1 MRRGRSEFAL
11 SSRGAKKAMAI
22 QRGNARF
29 APMSSP
35 PGERVSTPKT
45 LIAIPTYNERENLP
59 RLLEVLMELPPSV
72 HVLVVDDGSPDGTG
86 DIAEEWGRRLEGRI
100 HLMRRAGK
108 LGLGSAYVAAFGW
121 ALERDYDLIFEM
133 DADFSH
139 DPKYIPA
146 MIEASSEA
154 DLVIGSRYLTGVNV
168 VNWPM
173 QRLLLSWFAN
183 LYARFVTGLPVHDCT
198 GGFKCFRRQAL
209 QAIDFTRI
217 ASGGYSFQVEMNYK
231 VWKKGFKIKEVPIVF
246 VDRFLGAS
254 KMSGSI
260 IGEAL
265 FLVLR
270 LRLGRH

>member
-1 MRRGRSEFAL
+1 M
-11 SSRGAKKAMAI
+11 
-22 QRGNARF
+22 
-29 APMSSP
+29 
-35 PGERVSTPKT
+35 STPKT

>member
-1 MRRGRSEFAL
+1 MT
-11 SSRGAKKAMAI
+11 
-22 QRGNARF
+22 
-29 APMSSP
+29 
-35 PGERVSTPKT
+35 TPKT
-45 LIAIPTYNERENLP
+45 LIAVPTYNEKENLP
-59 RLLEVLMELPPSV
+59 VLLARLMELPEAV

-86 DIAEEWGRRLEGRI
+86 DIAQEWSLRPEGRV
-100 HLMRRAGK
+100 HVLRRAGK
-108 LGLGSAYVAAFGW
+108 QGLGSAYIAAFRW
-121 ALERDYDLIFEM
+121 ALERDYELVFEM

-139 DPKYIPA
+139 DPKYVPD
-146 MIEASSEA
+146 MLEAAADA
-154 DLVIGSRYLTGVNV
+154 DLVIGSRYVTGVNV

-198 GGFKCFRRQAL
+198 GGFKCFRREAL
-209 QAIDFTRI
+209 AAIDFTRI

-231 VWKKGFKIKEVPIVF
+231 VWKKGFRIKEVPIVF
-246 VDRFLGAS
+246 VDRFAGTS

-270 LRLGRH
+270 LRLGSH

>member
-1 MRRGRSEFAL
+1 L
-11 SSRGAKKAMAI
+11 T
-22 QRGNARF
+22 
-29 APMSSP
+29 
-35 PGERVSTPKT
+35 TPKT
-45 LIAIPTYNERENLP
+45 LIAVPTYNEKENLP
-59 RLLEVLMELPPSV
+59 VLLARLMELPEAV

-86 DIAEEWGRRLEGRI
+86 DIAQEWSQRPEGRV
-100 HLMRRAGK
+100 HVLRRAGK
-108 LGLGSAYVAAFGW
+108 QGLGSAYIAAFRW
-121 ALERDYDLIFEM
+121 ALERDYELVFEM

-139 DPKYIPA
+139 DPKYVPDMLLA
-146 MIEASSEA
+146 ARDA
-154 DLVIGSRYLTGVNV
+154 DLVIGSRYATGVNV

-198 GGFKCFRRQAL
+198 GGFKCFRREAL
-209 QAIDFTRI
+209 AAIDFSRI

-231 VWKKGFKIKEVPIVF
+231 VWKKGFRIKEVPIVF
-246 VDRFLGAS
+246 VDRFAGTS

-270 LRLGRH
+270 LRLGSH

>member
-1 MRRGRSEFAL
+1 MT
-11 SSRGAKKAMAI
+11 
-22 QRGNARF
+22 
-29 APMSSP
+29 
-35 PGERVSTPKT
+35 TPKT
-45 LIAIPTYNERENLP
+45 LIAVPTYNEKENLP
-59 RLLEVLMELPPSV
+59 VLLARLMELPEAV

-86 DIAEEWGRRLEGRI
+86 DIAQEWSQRPEGRV
-100 HLMRRAGK
+100 HVLRRAGK
-108 LGLGSAYVAAFGW
+108 QGLGSAYIAAFRW
-121 ALERDYDLIFEM
+121 ALERDYELVFEM

-139 DPKYIPA
+139 DPKYVPDMLLA
-146 MIEASSEA
+146 ARDA
-154 DLVIGSRYLTGVNV
+154 DLVIGSRYATGVNV

-198 GGFKCFRRQAL
+198 GGFKCFRREAL
-209 QAIDFTRI
+209 AAIDFSRI

-231 VWKKGFKIKEVPIVF
+231 VWKKGFRIKEVPIVF
-246 VDRFLGAS
+246 VDRFAGTS

-270 LRLGRH
+270 LRLGSH

>member
-1 MRRGRSEFAL
+1 MT
-11 SSRGAKKAMAI
+11 
-22 QRGNARF
+22 
-29 APMSSP
+29 
-35 PGERVSTPKT
+35 TPKT
-45 LIAIPTYNERENLP
+45 LIAVPTYNEKENLP
-59 RLLEVLMELPPSV
+59 VLLARLMELPEAV

-86 DIAEEWGRRLEGRI
+86 DIAQEWSLRPEGRV
-100 HLMRRAGK
+100 HVLRRAGK
-108 LGLGSAYVAAFGW
+108 QGLGSAYIAAFRW
-121 ALERDYDLIFEM
+121 ALERDYELVFEM

-139 DPKYIPA
+139 DPKYVPD
-146 MIEASSEA
+146 MLEAAADA
-154 DLVIGSRYLTGVNV
+154 DLVIGSRYVTGVNV

-209 QAIDFTRI
+209 AAIDFSRI

-231 VWKKGFKIKEVPIVF
+231 VWKKGFRIKEVPIVF
-246 VDRFLGAS
+246 VDRFAGTS

-270 LRLGRH
+270 LRLGSH

>member
-1 MRRGRSEFAL
+1 MEWIRALARSRFPEDIP
-11 SSRGAKKAMAI
+11 GAI
-22 QRGNARF
+22 LN
-29 APMSSP
+29 
-35 PGERVSTPKT
+35 TPKT
-45 LIAIPTYNERENLP
+45 LIAVPTYNEKENIVA
-59 RLLEVLMELPPSV
+59 LLERLMAFPSEL

-86 DIAEEWGRRLEGRI
+86 DLVEAFSAGSQGRV
-100 HLMRRAGK
+100 HLMRRSGK
-108 LGLGSAYVAAFGW
+108 QGLGSAYIAAFRW
-121 ALERDYDLIFEM
+121 ALERDYELVFEM

-139 DPKYIPA
+139 DPKYVPD
-146 MIEASSEA
+146 MLEAAKES

-183 LYARFVTGLPVHDCT
+183 LYARIVTGIPVHDCT
-198 GGFKCFRRQAL
+198 GGFKCFRREAL
-209 QAIDFTRI
+209 AAIDFTRI

-231 VWKKGFKIKEVPIVF
+231 VWKKGFRIKEVPIVF
-246 VDRFLGAS
+246 VDRTLGAS

-270 LRLGRH
+270 LRLGIN